1 MLYTFRTSGAL
12 IWRLWIAP
20 QVKWWAVRKEIGDL
34 IIADPTLQTPLIC
47 SRLIASGAL
56 KGWWDLYRSAHPT
69 NFRTSRALIWRLW
82 IAPQVKWWAVRK
94 EIGDL
99 IIADPTLQNSDSRH
113 VAIRRS
119 LLQKTRNEGIYGQ
132 KSWRYRSRRT
142 DYLAVNFNRADFPAI
157 YLPMAHR
164 M

>member
-1 MLYTFRTSGAL
+1 MLYTFRTSG
-12 IWRLWIAP
+12 
-20 QVKWWAVRKEIGDL
+20 
-34 IIADPTLQTPLIC
+34 
-47 SRLIASGAL
+47 
-56 KGWWDLYRSAHPT
+56 
-69 NFRTSRALIWRLW
+69 ALIWRLW